1 MTYEEI
7 LARLKEL
14 GNNELEIAE
23 RMVKKELKELPNV
36 MYQGETIEYL
46 TSGSFKGNTWLI
58 TCTNK
63 RILFLDK
70 GMFFGC
76 KQLEIPLE
84 KINSIEATKGL
95 LLGTI
100 TVWDGASSMKIENVI
115 KNSLQP
121 FVAAV
126 NRRREALKQSFG
138 NDVKIEERKEEDFIA
153 QLERLAVLRN
163 KGIVTEEEFQ
173 AKKKQILGL

>member
-7 LARLKEL
+7 LERLKEI
-14 GNNELEIAE
+14 GNNELEIAQ

-36 MYQGETIEYL
+36 MYEGETIEYL
-46 TSGSFKGNTWLI
+46 TSGTYDNNTWLI
-58 TCTNK
+58 ACTDK

-95 LLGTI
+95 FSGAI
-100 TVWDGASSMKIENVI
+100 TVWDGSGSMKIEI
-115 KNSLQP
+115 LMKSSLQP

-126 NRRREALKQSFG
+126 NRRREALKQPFMH
-138 NDVKIEERKEEDFIA
+138 NVKVEEKKEEDFIV
-153 QLERLAVLRN
+153 QLERLAVLRD